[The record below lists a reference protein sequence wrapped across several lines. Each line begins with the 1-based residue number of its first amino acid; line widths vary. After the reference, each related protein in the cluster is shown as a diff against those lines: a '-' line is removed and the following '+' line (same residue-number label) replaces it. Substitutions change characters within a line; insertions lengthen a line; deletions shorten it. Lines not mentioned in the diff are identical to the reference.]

1 MQRLQEFSLGIAM
14 ILGMVAA
21 TVVEKCRRYLDGS
34 ESKWMD
40 LTEKS

>member
-21 TVVEKCRRYLDGS
+21 TVVENVAGI
-34 ESKWMD
+34 
-40 LTEKS
+40 